1 MSSIVSNGNDHR
13 IFLNRS
19 NSTGE
24 MAKQWPI
31 RTHRSDSTNTT
42 LPTPKSTIHSHIRD
56 GNKSSPSN
64 CCQVNYRRIS
74 QGLIPSG

>member
-1 MSSIVSNGNDHR
+1 MSCIVSNENDHR
-13 IFLNRS
+13 ISLNGS

-31 RTHRSDSTNTT
+31 HIHRSDSTNT
-42 LPTPKSTIHSHIRD
+42 PVATPKSTIHSSIRD
-56 GNKSSPSN
+56 GNKSSPSKSS
-64 CCQVNYRRIS
+64 QIEYRRIF